1 MLHAAEADRSSR
13 LALAA
18 SDADTFNSLHDARRY
33 APALTDFR
41 LFWTKLAQ
49 ALAGKSKVIL
59 DDEPG
64 RRRHLIMPGLAL
76 ERALPVLRDDWPR
89 SSQRSI
95 ARQRSGR
102 EPLPLPYSRKSR
114 AHEIRITAG

>member
-1 MLHAAEADRSSR
+1 MLDAAEADRSTR

-18 SDADTFNSLHDARRY
+18 SGADTFNSLRDARRY

-59 DDEPG
+59 DEEPG
-64 RRRHLIMPGLAL
+64 RRRHLIMPGLPL
-76 ERALPVLRDDWPR
+76 ERALPVLRDDRPERASSR
-89 SSQRSI
+89 SFDKDRPGTVSP
-95 ARQRSGR
+95 
-102 EPLPLPYSRKSR
+102 PLLTEKPGP
-114 AHEIRITAG
+114 